1 MTNSIFRERLKRVL
15 MYAFLVIMSL
25 LSVFPLYWCFVSA
38 FNTSQEVLGGKL
50 VPGGHLAENIQ
61 HLMEQQQVFTALKN
75 SFINTILVV
84 ILSLTCC
91 SLAGYGFEIYH
102 AKWKDRVLG
111 ILMLSMMVPFVALM
125 EPMFQM
131 FSAMGLLNKYIG
143 FVLPSISTPF
153 LIMLFRSNARAFPKE
168 IIEAARVDGLNELQI
183 FFRMFVPTMRPTYA
197 AAATITFMNSWNSY
211 LWPRVIMKTNESITM
226 PMLVNNL
233 TTGYIIDYGVVM
245 AGVTICTLPTVIIF
259 FFLQKSFTEAIAGSV
274 K

>member
-1 MTNSIFRERLKRVL
+1 MTSSATGERIKRVL
-15 MYAFLVIMSL
+15 MYAFLVIMSFI
-25 LSVFPLYWCFVSA
+25 SVFPLYLCFVSA

-75 SFINTILVV
+75 SFINTLLVV
-84 ILSLTCC
+84 VLSLTCC

-102 AKWKDRVLG
+102 DKWKDRVLG

-125 EPMFQM
+125 VPMFQM

-168 IIEAARVDGLNELQI
+168 IIEAARVDGLNEIQI

-197 AAATITFMNSWNSY
+197 AAATITFMNSWNAF
-211 LWPRVIMKTNESITM
+211 LWPRVIMKTNESVTM

>member
-1 MTNSIFRERLKRVL
+1 MTSGASKARIKKVI
-15 MYAFLVIMSL
+15 MYAFLIIMSFI
-25 LSVFPLYWCFVSA
+25 SVFPLYWCFVSA
-38 FNTSQEVLGGKL
+38 FNTTQEVLGGKL
-50 VPGGHLAENIQ
+50 IPGSHLMENIQ

-75 SFINTILVV
+75 SFINTLLVV
-84 ILSLTCC
+84 VLSLTCC

-102 AKWKDRVLG
+102 DKWKDRVLG

-125 EPMFQM
+125 VPMFQM

-168 IIEAARVDGLNELQI
+168 IIEAARVDGLNEIQI

-197 AAATITFMNSWNSY
+197 AAATITFMNSWNAY
-211 LWPRVIMKTNESITM
+211 LWPRVIMKTNESVTM
-226 PMLVNNL
+226 PMLVANL
-233 TTGYIIDYGVVM
+233 TNGYIIDYGVVM

>member
-1 MTNSIFRERLKRVL
+1 MTSSATGEKIKRVL
-15 MYAFLVIMSL
+15 MYAFLVIMSFI
-25 LSVFPLYWCFVSA
+25 SVFPLYWCFVSA

-75 SFINTILVV
+75 SFVNTLLVV
-84 ILSLTCC
+84 VLSLTCC

-102 AKWKDRVLG
+102 DKWKDRVLG
-111 ILMLSMMVPFVALM
+111 LLMLSMMVPFVALM
-125 EPMFQM
+125 VPRFQM

-168 IIEAARVDGLNELQI
+168 IIEAARVDGLNEIQI
-183 FFRMFVPTMRPTYA
+183 FVRMFVPTMRPTYA
-197 AAATITFMNSWNSY
+197 AAATITFMNSWNAF

>member
-1 MTNSIFRERLKRVL
+1 MKGSIFAERTKRVV
-15 MYAFLVIMSL
+15 MYAFLIIMSL
-25 LSVFPLYWCFVSA
+25 ISVFPLYWCFVSA
-38 FNTSQEVLGGKL
+38 FNTTPEILGGKL

-75 SFINTILVV
+75 SFINTLLVLV
-84 ILSLTCC
+84 LSLTCC

-102 AKWKDRVLG
+102 DKWKDRVLG

-125 EPMFQM
+125 VPMFQM
-131 FSAMGLLNKYIG
+131 FSAMHMLNKYIG

-153 LIMLFRSNARAFPKE
+153 LIMLFRSNARTFPKE
-168 IIEAARVDGLNELQI
+168 IIEAARVDGLNEFQI
-183 FFRMFVPTMRPTYA
+183 FVRMFVPTMRPTYA
-197 AAATITFMNSWNSY
+197 AAATITFMNSWNAY

-226 PMLVNNL
+226 PMLVANL
-233 TTGYIIDYGVVM
+233 TNGYIIDYGVVM

>member
-1 MTNSIFRERLKRVL
+1 MNSSVNSERAKKIA
-15 MYAFLVIMSL
+15 MYAFLIIMSFI
-25 LSVFPLYWCFVSA
+25 SVFPLYWCFVSA

-50 VPGGHLAENIQ
+50 IPGGHLMENI
-61 HLMEQQQVFTALKN
+61 HNLLEQQRVFTALKN
-75 SFINTILVV
+75 SFCNTLLVV
-84 ILSLTCC
+84 LLSLTCC
-91 SLAGYGFEIYH
+91 SIAGYGFEIYH
-102 AKWKDRVLG
+102 DKWKDRVMGL
-111 ILMLSMMVPFVALM
+111 LMLSMMVPFVALM
-125 EPMFQM
+125 VPMFQM

-153 LIMLFRSNARAFPKE
+153 LIMLFRNNARTFPKE

-211 LWPRVIMKTNESITM
+211 LWPRVIMKTNESVTM
-226 PMLVNNL
+226 PMLVANL
-233 TTGYIIDYGVVM
+233 TSGYIIDYGVVM

>member
-1 MTNSIFRERLKRVL
+1 MTNGATGERIKRVL
-15 MYAFLVIMSL
+15 MYAFLVIMSFI
-25 LSVFPLYWCFVSA
+25 SVFPLYWCFVSA

-50 VPGGHLAENIQ
+50 IPGGHLMENLQ

-91 SLAGYGFEIYH
+91 SAAGYGFEIYH
-102 AKWKDRVLG
+102 DKWKDRVMG
-111 ILMLSMMVPFVALM
+111 MLMLSMMVPFVALM
-125 EPMFQM
+125 VPMFQM

-168 IIEAARVDGLNELQI
+168 IIEAARVDGLNEFQI
-183 FFRMFVPTMRPTYA
+183 FVRMFVPTMRPTYA
-197 AAATITFMNSWNSY
+197 AAATITFMNSWNSF
-211 LWPRVIMKTNESITM
+211 LWPRVIMKTNESVTM
-226 PMLVNNL
+226 PMLVANL
-233 TTGYIIDYGVVM
+233 TNGYIIDYGVVM